1 MPPRQHSLASLI
13 ADIVAQMAYLFQTEL
28 RLARA
33 EISENI
39 GRAANSGVMIGAG
52 AVLVLPGLVVL
63 LLALVRWL
71 AIAGLPEEW
80 GLLLVGA
87 AIVAIGFGLILSG
100 SGGLKPSALMPQRT
114 IEQVRAD
121 FSIAKEQGK

>member
-1 MPPRQHSLASLI
+1 
-13 ADIVAQMAYLFQTEL
+13 MAYLFQTEL